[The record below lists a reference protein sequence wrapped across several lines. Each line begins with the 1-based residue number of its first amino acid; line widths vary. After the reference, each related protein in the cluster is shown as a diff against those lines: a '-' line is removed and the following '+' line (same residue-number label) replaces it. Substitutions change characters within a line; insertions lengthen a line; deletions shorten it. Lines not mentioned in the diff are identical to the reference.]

1 MRQIDKN
8 SEEGNQK
15 LGMRMKRDREKR
27 ERGLKKEI
35 IFFHS
40 CLFSTYNFPILYY
53 YSYIQ
58 IQIVQIS
65 PLR

>member
-35 IFFHS
+35 IFFIHVFFPLTTFPFCIIIRTFKS
-40 CLFSTYNFPILYY
+40 KLFKYP
-53 YSYIQ
+53 
-58 IQIVQIS
+58 
-65 PLR
+65 P